1 MVLLNGLI
9 MQKVLDLSNLKTG
22 GGGGGGD
29 DIFVHYSAIKSDGYK
44 TLNEG
49 QSVSYEAEQGPKG
62 YHAVE
67 VMIQDTT

>member
-1 MVLLNGLI
+1 MTNGVV
-9 MQKVLDLSNLKTG
+9 KWFNN
-22 GGGGGGD
+22 
-29 DIFVHYSAIKSDGYK
+29 ANKSDGYK